1 MLDPC
6 LAYLEE
12 RAATVPGFT
21 FEVLVVDDGSSD
33 GTGIVVG
40 RYVRAHGVEKV
51 RLLTLRPN
59 QGKGAAV
66 RKGMLR
72 GRGALLLMADADG
85 ATEVILIIV
94 IGFDPFCSIP
104 VSNVLSPVLTCA
116 LHFAHLLG
124 CLDYCADR

>member
-33 GTGIVVG
+33 GTGNVVG
-40 RYVRAHGVEKV
+40 RYVRTHGIEKV

-66 RKGMLR
+66 QKGMLR
-72 GRGALLLMADADG
+72 GRGSLLLMADADG
-85 ATEVILIIV
+85 ATEVIVATLNFSIYFIPSSKV
-94 IGFDPFCSIP
+94 VCHLPFILSFFLLR
-104 VSNVLSPVLTCA
+104 SSVLS
-116 LHFAHLLG
+116 
-124 CLDYCADR
+124 R